1 MLQKLKIDS
10 IELLK
15 TLISIPSFSK
25 EENNTADCLLDF
37 FQKKSIP
44 IFRKGNN
51 VWVKNK
57 FWKDGQP
64 SILLNSHHDTVRPA
78 KAWTKNP
85 HQPLLENGKLFG
97 LGSNDAGGCLV
108 SLIATFLFFYQK
120 ENLNYNIILAATA
133 EEEISGKNGIA
144 SVVDDF
150 GKIDFGIIGEPTKM
164 QMAIAEKGLM
174 VVDGIAKG
182 KAGHAAREEGVN
194 AIYEVLED
202 LEWIRNYEFE
212 EVSDLLGKTKI
223 TVTQINSGTQHNVV
237 PDVCSFVIDVRTN
250 EKYSNQAVFDILQ
263 KHLKSA
269 VKARSFRLNSSEIP
283 LTHPLVKSGLDM
295 NLNYFGSPTL
305 SDQALLSF
313 PTLKIGCGDSAR
325 SHTADEFIFLK
336 EIEEGIDIYIE
347 LLEKYFEAPAS
358 NHNKLSK
365 QELKYIKNL

>member
-1 MLQKLKIDS
+1 MLQKLKTES

-25 EENNTADCLLDF
+25 EENKTADYIQYF

-44 IFRKGNN
+44 TFRKGNN
-51 VWVKNK
+51 IWVKNK
-57 FWKDGQP
+57 YWNDSLP
-64 SILLNSHHDTVRPA
+64 IILLNSHHDTVRPVNG
-78 KAWTKNP
+78 WSKNP
-85 HQPLLENGKLFG
+85 HEPIIENGKLFG

-108 SLIATFLFFYQK
+108 SLISTFLFFYEK
-120 ENLNYNIILAATA
+120 ENLNYNIIIAATA
-133 EEEISGKNGIA
+133 EEEISGQNGIA
-144 SVVDDF
+144 SVVNEF
-150 GKIDFGIIGEPTKM
+150 GKIDFGIVGEPTEM

-202 LEWIRNYEFE
+202 LEWIQNYEFE
-212 EVSDLLGKTKI
+212 EMSDLLGKTKM

-237 PDVCSFVIDVRTN
+237 PDACNFVIDVRTN
-250 EKYSNQAVFDILQ
+250 EKYSNQTVFGILQ
-263 KHLKSA
+263 KYLKSEI
-269 VKARSFRLNSSEIP
+269 KARSFRLNSSKIS
-283 LTHPLVKSGLDM
+283 LTHLLVQSGLS
-295 NLNYFGSPTL
+295 LGLKYFGSPTL

-325 SHTADEFIFLK
+325 SHTADEFIYLK

-347 LLEKYFEAPAS
+347 LLEKTI
-358 NHNKLSK
+358 L
-365 QELKYIKNL
+365 

>member
-1 MLQKLKIDS
+1 MLQKLKIES

-15 TLISIPSFSK
+15 THISIPSFSK
-25 EENNTADCLLDF
+25 EENKTADCVQSF

-44 IFRKGNN
+44 TFRKGNN
-51 VWVKNK
+51 VWIKNK
-57 FWKDGQP
+57 SWNDSLPTF
-64 SILLNSHHDTVRPA
+64 LLNSHHDTVRPV

-85 HQPLLENGKLFG
+85 HEPLIENGKLFG

-108 SLIATFLFFYQK
+108 SLIATFLFFYEK

-150 GKIDFGIIGEPTKM
+150 GKIDFGIIGEPTEM

-182 KAGHAAREEGVN
+182 KAGHAAREEGIN

-202 LEWIRNYEFE
+202 LEWIRNYKFE
-212 EVSDLLGKTKI
+212 KVSDQLGETKM

-237 PDVCSFVIDVRTN
+237 PDACSFVIDVRTN
-250 EKYSNQAVFDILQ
+250 EKYSNQAAFAILQ
-263 KHLKSA
+263 KHLKSTI
-269 VKARSFRLNSSEIP
+269 KARSFRLNSSEIP
-283 LTHPLVKSGLDM
+283 LTHPLVQSGLSLD
-295 NLNYFGSPTL
+295 LGYFGSPTL

-313 PTLKIGCGDSAR
+313 PTLKIGCGNSAR
-325 SHTADEFIFLK
+325 SHTADEFIYLK
-336 EIEEGIDIYIE
+336 EIEKGIDIYIE
-347 LLEKYFEAPAS
+347 LLVKTI
-358 NHNKLSK
+358 L
-365 QELKYIKNL
+365 

>member
-1 MLQKLKIDS
+1 MLTKLKTDS

-15 TLISIPSFSK
+15 TLIPIPSFSK
-25 EENNTADCLLDF
+25 EEKNTANSIQDF
-37 FQKKSIP
+37 FQRRSVLT
-44 IFRKGNN
+44 FRKGNN

-57 FWKDGQP
+57 YWNDSLP
-64 SILLNSHHDTVRPA
+64 TILLNSHHDTVRPV

-85 HQPLLENGKLFG
+85 HKPLLENGKLFG

-108 SLIATFLFFYQK
+108 SLIATFLFFYAK

-144 SVVDDF
+144 SVIGDF
-150 GKIDFGIIGEPTKM
+150 GKIDFGIVGEPTKM
-164 QMAIAEKGLM
+164 KMAIAEKGLM

-202 LEWIRNYEFE
+202 LKWIKNYEFKMI
-212 EVSDLLGKTKI
+212 SDLLGKTKM

-237 PDVCSFVIDVRTN
+237 PDACSFVIDVRTN
-250 EKYSNQAVFDILQ
+250 EKYSNQLVFAILQ
-263 KHLKSA
+263 KHLKA
-269 VKARSFRLNSSEIP
+269 EVKARSFRLNSSRIP
-283 LTHPLVKSGLDM
+283 LTHPLVQSGLSLG
-295 NLNYFGSPTL
+295 LNYFGSPTL

-325 SHTADEFIFLK
+325 SHTADEFIYLK
-336 EIEEGIDIYIE
+336 EIEEGIDIYIK
-347 LLEKYFEAPAS
+347 LLEKTI
-358 NHNKLSK
+358 L
-365 QELKYIKNL
+365 